1 MREELYIKLKE
12 IVSKMSDEELDK
24 LIDFLLSLKAP
35 HNQ

>member
-1 MREELYIKLKE
+1 MREDLYIKLKD
-12 IVSKMSDEELDK
+12 IICKMSDEELDK

>member
-12 IVSKMSDEELDK
+12 IVSNMSDEELDK
-24 LIDFLLSLKAP
+24 LIDFLLSLKVP

>member
-1 MREELYIKLKE
+1 MREELYLKLKE
-12 IVSKMSDEELDK
+12 IISTMPDDELDK

>member
-1 MREELYIKLKE
+1 MREDLYIKLKD
-12 IVSKMSDEELDK
+12 IISKMSDEELDK

>member
-12 IVSKMSDEELDK
+12 IVSNMSDEELDK

>member
-12 IVSKMSDEELDK
+12 IISTMSDDELDK

>member
-1 MREELYIKLKE
+1 MREDLYIKLKE
-12 IVSKMSDEELDK
+12 IISKMSDEELDK